1 MVRVGCLEWES
12 EFSEL
17 YRGVM
22 LPISSNILLD
32 ATHLISLSR
41 IEASGAHPEKAH
53 RYTAFIQHLSRNH
66 AHGISHVYTVL
77 VPVLQDTL
85 VIVSP
90 YPFTFMSR
98 PPRPS
103 SLWLAAST
111 CWGESRSPA
120 CFRSGTRHL
129 LFPSTSHGT
138 VSTNGPNF
146 HMEAQIPSRVDLRSR
161 QEGCV

>member
-1 MVRVGCLEWES
+1 
-12 EFSEL
+12 
-17 YRGVM
+17 M

-103 SLWLAAST
+103 SLWLP
-111 CWGESRSPA
+111 RSSP
-120 CFRSGTRHL
+120 CFWTGKRHL
-129 LFPSTSHGT
+129 LSLQVPSAPMG
-138 VSTNGPNF
+138 
-146 HMEAQIPSRVDLRSR
+146 QISIRKHRFDLRSR
-161 QEGCV
+161 QEGGQCSYSSNVHAGSNSSQSQLHSLVYSRSS